1 MNDHV
6 APARRKLPDHVDPGR
21 VIDLD
26 IFRDD
31 RYRSADSPHRALQGS
46 AEEFGRGV
54 FWSPHNGGHW
64 LLTSHELIF
73 EAWRTPELFSSSA
86 VAALPP
92 MPDGSEPW
100 LPPLSLDAP
109 EHMKYRLPL
118 IRAFSPARIKAMEQ
132 DIRAFV
138 VSLIEEF
145 KAEGR
150 GDFVDLIAEPL
161 PSIIFMKI
169 MGLDLSRLKEFR
181 CWARNMANP
190 DTQERLDAAGQI
202 AAMMAEVIAARR
214 SRREDDLLSYL
225 IDCEIDG
232 RKLDDRQMQGLCMLL
247 FSAALDTV
255 TSTLSTTM
263 HHVARDPVVQ
273 ERLSRE
279 PGKIGE
285 AVEELLRLYS
295 VTFASR
301 RVVRDVEYH
310 GVTMRKGDLV
320 LLVIPLANSDPLI
333 FANGTGFDLD
343 REFKTHLAF
352 GAGPHRCLGSHLARL
367 ELVTFFEEWFAR
379 MPDVRLDPS
388 CTPRFSISM
397 VLTFENLDLV
407 WDLSQ
412 AASGANP

>member
-1 MNDHV
+1 MNEQAAMTAGHV
-6 APARRKLPDHVDPGR
+6 PDHIDPKL

-26 IFRDD
+26 IFQD
-31 RYRSADSPHRALQGS
+31 RRYHSADGPHRALQGI
-46 AEEFGRGV
+46 AEEFGRSIY
-54 FWSPHNGGHW
+54 WSPHNGGHW

-73 EAWRTPELFSSSA
+73 EAWRTPDLFSSSA

-109 EHMKYRLPL
+109 EHMKYRMPL
-118 IRAFSPARIKAMEQ
+118 IRAFSPARIRTMEQ
-132 DIRAFV
+132 DIRLFV
-138 VSLIEEF
+138 GSLINDF
-145 KAEGR
+145 KAGGR
-150 GDFVDLIAEPL
+150 GDFADAIAEPL

-169 MGLDLSRLKEFR
+169 MGLDLTRLKEFR
-181 CWARNMANP
+181 SWARNMANP

-214 SRREDDLLSYL
+214 VQREDDLLSYL
-225 IDCEIDG
+225 LDCEIDG
-232 RKLDDRQMQGLCMLL
+232 RKLDDRQMEGLCMLL

-255 TSTLSTTM
+255 TSTLTTTM
-263 HHVARDPVVQ
+263 HHIARDPGLQ
-273 ERLSRE
+273 ARLRRE
-279 PGKIGE
+279 PQMIGE

-301 RVVRDVEYH
+301 RVTRDVEFH

-320 LLVIPLANSDPLI
+320 LLVIPLANSDPLL
-333 FANGTGFDLD
+333 FAGGSGFDID
-343 REFKTHLAF
+343 RAFKTHLAF

-367 ELVTFFEEWFAR
+367 ELVTFFEEWFRR
-379 MPDVRLDPS
+379 MPDVRLDPG

-397 VLTFENLDLV
+397 VLTFDNLDLV
-407 WDLSQ
+407 WD
-412 AASGANP
+412 GA